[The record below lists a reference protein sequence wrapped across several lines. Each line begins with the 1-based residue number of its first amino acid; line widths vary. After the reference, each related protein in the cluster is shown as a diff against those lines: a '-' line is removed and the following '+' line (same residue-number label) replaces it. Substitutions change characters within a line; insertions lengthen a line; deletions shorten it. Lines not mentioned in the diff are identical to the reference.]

1 MEHQPSRR
9 LPRLPLP
16 IHIQLIRAAT
26 AGSGERIH
34 LRKAIDAV
42 LRTNTDWRQGSPRLG
57 ETPHFARYRTRQY
70 RARYDRA
77 LNDLGMG
84 RATATELELV
94 RSLSAEIASSP
105 IVISSGQ
112 VLLSGEIREAGL
124 IQNRWEPFVWATVHP
139 MSAIERAE
147 SQLRGGAVHLPTVY
161 VLQLDHPMPA
171 LIGRAGSH
179 GRWDLLLPRR
189 LRITIKATREHSQL
203 MVKEA
208 VVGV

>member
-1 MEHQPSRR
+1 MEHQPSRE

-16 IHIQLIRAAT
+16 VDIQLIRAAT
-26 AGSGERIH
+26 AGSRERIH

-42 LRTNTDWRQGSPRLG
+42 LRTNSDWREGSLRLG
-57 ETPHFARYRTRQY
+57 DTPHFARYRSRQY

-77 LNDLGMG
+77 LNDLGIG
-84 RATATELELV
+84 SATATELELI

-105 IVISSGQ
+105 VVISSGQ

-124 IQNRWEPFVWATVHP
+124 KQNRWEPFVWATVHP
-139 MSAIERAE
+139 ISAVERAE
-147 SQLRGGAVHLPTVY
+147 SQLGGGSVHLPTVY
-161 VLQLDHPMPA
+161 VLQLDHPMPV

-189 LRITIKATREHSQL
+189 LRIIIKATREYSGL